1 MHKILGCILC
11 LLCASAAAGLSFSAQ
26 TALAGNAGT
35 AERSFTLQQYIARY
49 LATSPQLQVETN
61 KLSMA
66 YNDYKNAFTSA
77 FLPSFS
83 LSVTASEQWGRDYY
97 FSSWEDVQHGDSFGQ
112 AQGSWNVF
120 NSGKDVLNYKIES
133 LDWQVAKINYDSAVQ
148 QYVLEAAQTYYN
160 LLLSQKLLQVYQEDL
175 DVAFRQYQQDKILYE
190 NGLKTRSDL
199 LSSETNWRSSQ
210 LALFSAQNDY
220 ANALKNFNIAIN
232 RPVEA
237 PAQLDENISQDLPPL
252 PPLDQDLTTALAHR
266 YDARARR
273 LSLKQ
278 SDITQTLGNL
288 NTLPSVFVNLFANT
302 GRSFSAHEKWDYNY
316 GVSAG
321 ISFDIG
327 FLYFNKYR
335 ERKNVRLTNQNAH
348 LEYEQFLR
356 SLRDDVVET
365 RNTLALKM
373 RSLEISKLRLQTAT
387 EKFDATQLKYKNGL
401 MGATDLTVARQE
413 LISAQVDYAT
423 LLSEL
428 TLSRLRYQYALGE
441 QLYDYK
447 PEGL

>member
-1 MHKILGCILC
+1 MHKLLGCIFC
-11 LLCASAAAGLSFSAQ
+11 LFCTSAAAGLSFSAQ
-26 TALAGNAGT
+26 TALAG
-35 AERSFTLQQYIARY
+35 SVSPQQQDFTLQQYIALY
-49 LATSPQLQVETN
+49 LNYSPQLQTETN
-61 KLSMA
+61 KLKIEH
-66 YNDYKNAFTSA
+66 NTYKNAFTTA

-83 LSVTASEQWGRDYY
+83 LGVSASETYGRNYH
-97 FSSWEDVQHGDSFGQ
+97 FSSWEDFQHGDSYGQ
-112 AQGSWNVF
+112 AQGSWNLF
-120 NSGKDVLNYKIES
+120 NSGKDVLNYKMAS
-133 LDWQVAKINYDSAVQ
+133 LDWQIAQINYDSTVQ
-148 QYVLEAAQTYYN
+148 QYVLEAVQTYYN
-160 LLLSQKLLQVYQEDL
+160 LLLSQKLLQVYEDDL
-175 DVAFRQYQQDKILYE
+175 AVAKKQYEQDSILYE

-199 LSSETNWRSSQ
+199 LSSDTNWRSSQ
-210 LALFSAQNDY
+210 LSLFSAQNDY

-232 RPVEA
+232 RPIEA
-237 PAQLDENISQDLPPL
+237 PARLDENIPQDLPAL
-252 PPLDQDLTTALAHR
+252 PPLDQDLTTAIAHR
-266 YDARARR
+266 YDARTRR

-288 NTLPSVFVNLFANT
+288 NTLPSVFVDLFANT
-302 GRSFSAHEKWDYNY
+302 GRGFSTHEKWDYNY
-316 GVSAG
+316 GISAG

-365 RNTLALKM
+365 RNTLSLKM
-373 RSLEISKLRLQTAT
+373 RSLEISKLRLQAAT

>member
-1 MHKILGCILC
+1 MHKLLGCIFC
-11 LLCASAAAGLSFSAQ
+11 LFCASAAAGLSFSAQ
-26 TALAGNAGT
+26 TALAG
-35 AERSFTLQQYIARY
+35 SVSPQQQDFTLQQYIALY
-49 LATSPQLQVETN
+49 LNYSPQLQTETN
-61 KLSMA
+61 KLKIEH
-66 YNDYKNAFTSA
+66 NTYKNAFTTA

-83 LSVTASEQWGRDYY
+83 LGVSASETYGRNYH
-97 FSSWEDVQHGDSFGQ
+97 FSSWEDFQHGDSYGQ
-112 AQGSWNVF
+112 AQGSWNLF
-120 NSGKDVLNYKIES
+120 NSGKDVLNYKMAS
-133 LDWQVAKINYDSAVQ
+133 LDWQIAQINYDSTVQ
-148 QYVLEAAQTYYN
+148 QYVLEAVQTYYN
-160 LLLSQKLLQVYQEDL
+160 LLLSQKLLQVYEDDL
-175 DVAFRQYQQDKILYE
+175 AVAKKQYEQDSILYE

-199 LSSETNWRSSQ
+199 LSSDTNWRSSQ
-210 LALFSAQNDY
+210 LSLFSAQNDY

-232 RPVEA
+232 RPIEA
-237 PAQLDENISQDLPPL
+237 PARLDENIPQDLPAL
-252 PPLDQDLTTALAHR
+252 PPLDQDLTTAIAHR
-266 YDARARR
+266 YDARTRR

-288 NTLPSVFVNLFANT
+288 NTLPSVFVDLFANT
-302 GRSFSAHEKWDYNY
+302 GRGFSTHEKWDY
-316 GVSAG
+316 
-321 ISFDIG
+321 
-327 FLYFNKYR
+327 
-335 ERKNVRLTNQNAH
+335 

-365 RNTLALKM
+365 RNTLSLKM
-373 RSLEISKLRLQTAT
+373 RSLEISKLRLQAAT

>member
-1 MHKILGCILC
+1 M
-11 LLCASAAAGLSFSAQ
+11 
-26 TALAGNAGT
+26 
-35 AERSFTLQQYIARY
+35 
-49 LATSPQLQVETN
+49 
-61 KLSMA
+61 
-66 YNDYKNAFTSA
+66 
-77 FLPSFS
+77 
-83 LSVTASEQWGRDYY
+83 
-97 FSSWEDVQHGDSFGQ
+97 
-112 AQGSWNVF
+112 
-120 NSGKDVLNYKIES
+120 
-133 LDWQVAKINYDSAVQ
+133 AKINYDSAVQ

-210 LALFSAQNDY
+210 
-220 ANALKNFNIAIN
+220 
-232 RPVEA
+232 
-237 PAQLDENISQDLPPL
+237 
-252 PPLDQDLTTALAHR
+252 
-266 YDARARR
+266 
-273 LSLKQ
+273 
-278 SDITQTLGNL
+278 
-288 NTLPSVFVNLFANT
+288 
-302 GRSFSAHEKWDYNY
+302 
-316 GVSAG
+316 
-321 ISFDIG
+321 
-327 FLYFNKYR
+327 
-335 ERKNVRLTNQNAH
+335 
-348 LEYEQFLR
+348 
-356 SLRDDVVET
+356 
-365 RNTLALKM
+365 LALKM